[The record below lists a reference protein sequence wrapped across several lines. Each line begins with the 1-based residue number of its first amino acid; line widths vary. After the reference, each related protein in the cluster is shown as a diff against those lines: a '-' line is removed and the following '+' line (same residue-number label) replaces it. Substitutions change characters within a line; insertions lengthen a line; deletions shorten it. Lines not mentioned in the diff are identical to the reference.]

1 MNRTDLLHGLAVL
14 ACLLTPLAVGA
25 AQAPASKPPAA
36 QLSTPASAPAPAV
49 PAPPAQDA
57 GEIIVMYIGE
67 VRTVP
72 ITAIQRVAVGNGKI
86 ITTTV
91 LDHEMLMLAESQG
104 ETGLQ
109 IWFKDGSVR
118 RYTVRVTL
126 SDLRN
131 TEQQLSRILESI
143 PGIKVDRV
151 GDYVLIS
158 GATTK
163 LNLQRVAI
171 VAGQFR
177 QVLNMA
183 REEEVTMKKMVYLR
197 LQIIEFKRAAL
208 ENLGIKWGTVM
219 TGPAFGFAWD
229 LITSG
234 GFTARQNDPGLA
246 GSVPG
251 VAAPGGAP
259 GSQAPLMPGL
269 PPRVSPPRAY
279 LGIATS
285 LLSQINLAVSQ
296 GDAYILAT
304 PELSTRSGG
313 EAKFLAGGQIPI
325 VTPASGL
332 NPATVQYKDYGIQL
346 SINPVTDDK
355 NNIMAVIKTELST
368 IDPSTGTPEQPGFL
382 TRKTDSEINVRDGET
397 IVLSGLVNTDLANQV
412 DKVPWLGDLPIL
424 GPLFRSTN
432 FRNNRSD
439 LVIFVTPMIVDPQS
453 TLTRERIQKGREI
466 REKFEGFLQKQGIVD

>member
-183 REEEVTMKKMVYLR
+183 REEELTMKKMVYLR

-269 PPRVSPPRAY
+269 
-279 LGIATS
+279 
-285 LLSQINLAVSQ
+285 
-296 GDAYILAT
+296 
-304 PELSTRSGG
+304 
-313 EAKFLAGGQIPI
+313 
-325 VTPASGL
+325 
-332 NPATVQYKDYGIQL
+332 
-346 SINPVTDDK
+346 
-355 NNIMAVIKTELST
+355 
-368 IDPSTGTPEQPGFL
+368 
-382 TRKTDSEINVRDGET
+382 
-397 IVLSGLVNTDLANQV
+397 
-412 DKVPWLGDLPIL
+412 
-424 GPLFRSTN
+424 
-432 FRNNRSD
+432 
-439 LVIFVTPMIVDPQS
+439 
-453 TLTRERIQKGREI
+453 
-466 REKFEGFLQKQGIVD
+466 

>member
-1 MNRTDLLHGLAVL
+1 MTPSKLLHRLAASAAL
-14 ACLLTPLAVGA
+14 IAACAAGA
-25 AQAPASKPPAA
+25 AQTPAPTPPAA
-36 QLSTPASAPAPAV
+36 APAPA
-49 PAPPAQDA
+49 PAAAVQASPMQEP
-57 GEIIVMYIGE
+57 GELLVMYVGE
-67 VRTVP
+67 VRTLP
-72 ITAIQRVAVGNGKI
+72 ITRINRVAVGNGKI

-91 LDHEMLMLAESQG
+91 LESEMLMLAESQG
-104 ETGLQ
+104 ETGMQ
-109 IWFKDGSVR
+109 IWFKDGSVK
-118 RYTVRVTL
+118 RYTVRVTGA
-126 SDLRN
+126 DLRHI
-131 TEQQLSRILESI
+131 EQQLTRILESF
-143 PGIKVDRV
+143 PGVKVDRV
-151 GDYVLIS
+151 GEYVVVS
-158 GATTK
+158 GATSK
-163 LNLQRVAI
+163 VNLQRIGA

-177 QVLNMA
+177 QVLNMT
-183 REEEVTMKKMVYLR
+183 REEEVTLKKMVYLR

-208 ENLGIKWGTVM
+208 ENLGIKWGTQM

-229 LITSG
+229 VITSG
-234 GFTARQNDPGLA
+234 GFTARQSDPGLA
-246 GSVPG
+246 NSVPG
-251 VAAPGGAP
+251 VAGPGGAP
-259 GSQAPLMPGL
+259 GSQAPLLGGL

-346 SINPVTDDK
+346 SINPVADDR
-355 NNIMAVIKTELST
+355 NNIMALIKTELST
-368 IDPSTGTPEQPGFL
+368 IDPATGTPEQPGFL

-397 IVLSGLVNTDLANQV
+397 IVLSGLVNADLSNQV

-432 FRNNRSD
+432 FRNNRTD

-466 REKFEGFLQKQGIVD
+466 REKFDGFLQKQGIVD